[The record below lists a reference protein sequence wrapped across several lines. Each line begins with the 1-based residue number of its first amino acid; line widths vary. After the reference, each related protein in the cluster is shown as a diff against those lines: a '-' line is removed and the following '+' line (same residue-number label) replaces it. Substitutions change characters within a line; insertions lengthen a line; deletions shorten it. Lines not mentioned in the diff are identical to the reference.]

1 MQVSSECMF
10 LKWTYG
16 RNGNYRGIILSHTQ
30 CIVDADDKVW
40 ISDFGSNSMY
50 RFDPLDESFDKFD
63 IPSPGANVRQIL
75 GIEGEIWGA
84 ESGSDHLLLIK
95 TINSRTTDV

>member
-1 MQVSSECMF
+1 MYDPQTDLWKEWKLPGDNPKPYAV
-10 LKWTYG
+10 Y
-16 RNGNYRGIILSHTQ
+16 
-30 CIVDADDKVW
+30 VDADDKVW

-84 ESGSDHLLLIK
+84 ESGSDRLLLIK
-95 TINSRTTDV
+95 TINSRTTDG